1 MDLNRMT
8 REFLLGESKRPS
20 VESYIQ
26 SVLETLNAVTSR
38 SQRDSRRID
47 MAKTN
52 LREVR
57 KYCRSMQEQ
66 IKVLEEQVQV
76 LEKNLK
82 LQENNNL

>member
-8 REFLLGESKRPS
+8 RNFLLGESKRPA

-26 SVLETLNAVTSR
+26 SILETLNAVMPR
-38 SQRDSRRID
+38 SQRDTRRIE

-57 KYCRSMQEQ
+57 KYCRTMQEQ
-66 IKVLEEQVQV
+66 IQVLEEQVNL
-76 LEKNLK
+76 LEESKGD
-82 LQENNNL
+82 